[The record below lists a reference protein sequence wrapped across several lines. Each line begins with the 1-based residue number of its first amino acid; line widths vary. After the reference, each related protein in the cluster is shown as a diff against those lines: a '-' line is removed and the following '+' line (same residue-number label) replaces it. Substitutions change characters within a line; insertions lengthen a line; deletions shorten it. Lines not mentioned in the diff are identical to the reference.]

1 MEIDIYG
8 EYIDL
13 VATKYVLNYLYMQ
26 QHPKNFVG
34 IFCDKTLLELT
45 FIIRS
50 RKQHK

>member
-26 QHPKNFVG
+26 QNPKNYYICWYF
-34 IFCDKTLLELT
+34 L
-45 FIIRS
+45 R
-50 RKQHK
+50 